1 MTVASSWVLVPVFTD
16 IDVLELF
23 EAAIE
28 MACTGQV
35 CTSEGWPLNPL
46 AAAKIGSSPGTL
58 AVTTS
63 WFRGEVTGG
72 ELNDTMTEV
81 PGLICCQE
89 KGPTEAV
96 MSLGPLIAV
105 A

>member
-1 MTVASSWVLVPVFTD
+1 MFIE

-23 EAAIE
+23 AAVIK
-28 MACTGQV
+28 MVWTGQV

-46 AAAKIGSSPGTL
+46 AEAKIGSSPGMF
-58 AVTTS
+58 AVTIS

-72 ELNDTMTEV
+72 ELKLTMAEV
-81 PGLICCQE
+81 PGLISCHE
-89 KGPTEAV
+89 NDPILAV
-96 MSLGPLIAV
+96 ISVEPLIAV